1 MKIPGGCAG
10 FLDATVLFLI
20 WLTKQTV
27 GSGPLSAPEEVTAA
41 IGGSVTVACQY
52 DPQYTSNTKYWCR
65 GAVYILCRIVV
76 KTPRNR
82 DSDRSFIADNKE
94 AGVFTVTMTS
104 LNYRDEDVY
113 WCVIAIHG
121 GNIRTR
127 VQLLVSH
134 TVTVVTPTAPM
145 ALNHD
150 EISWWATLRW
160 ILFILMLCCLI
171 STHIAVWRIQAAKKN
186 MSATTISPSQL
197 T

>member
-41 IGGSVTVACQY
+41 IGGSVTVACQ
-52 DPQYTSNTKYWCR
+52 
-65 GAVYILCRIVV
+65 
-76 KTPRNR
+76 
-82 DSDRSFIADNKE
+82 
-94 AGVFTVTMTS
+94 
-104 LNYRDEDVY
+104 DEDVY